1 MGCDR
6 HIPLLNTEG
15 GKVDFRLPDFVCV
28 LVSGRIIRL
37 VPWNLVRV
45 VFEIADRTLHVSVD
59 TADAVATTVDTARRH
74 RRRRRSSP
82 DDGEHQRKV
91 SVGSVKRPG
100 EMGREEWAGGATFTL
115 HRFGLRGGGIRVA
128 LVLARGGIHV
138 ASVLV

>member
-1 MGCDR
+1 M
-6 HIPLLNTEG
+6 
-15 GKVDFRLPDFVCV
+15 
-28 LVSGRIIRL
+28 
-37 VPWNLVRV
+37 PWNLVRV

-100 EMGREEWAGGATFTL
+100 EMGREEWAGGECMGKVVVGQTQ
-115 HRFGLRGGGIRVA
+115 RSKKEGKRGRGIRE
-128 LVLARGGIHV
+128 
-138 ASVLV
+138 